1 MRIVIDLQG
10 CQSGSKRGGIGRY
23 SMELAKAMA
32 REPRGHEVWLA
43 LSALMPDGIGEI
55 RSAFD
60 GLIPDERIQA
70 FDLPPNIDMRASN
83 LARVRVA
90 EIIREDFLQCLQP
103 DFVHIM
109 SLFEGIDEKAVTSV
123 GQYFPGFKT
132 TVTLHDLIPMVQ
144 SARYLPDSKSQNH
157 YERKIQSIKNARFLL
172 SNSEFSRQEGIDLL
186 GFHPDNIIN
195 VSAAADERFKPSIP
209 EPQRATRLLSRYG
222 IQRKFLMYTASLDSR
237 KNQTNLISAFAL
249 LPYELRK
256 DYQLVIVGSGLDEA
270 LRKLIELVKKSG
282 LHEGEVIFPGHV
294 LDIDLVALYNLCHL
308 FVLPSLAE
316 GFGLPALEAMSCGT
330 ATIGSNLTSVP
341 EVIGWSEALF
351 DPTSPDEISKKIY
364 QALTE
369 SSFLQALRER
379 GLVQAKTFTWAKSA
393 SRAFDAFEEHHER
406 DKKNKSDDK
415 LIRSNASIHQ
425 PSKTFRAADNIE
437 SVVKKIIAFD
447 GAATL
452 RNEDM
457 LEIAAAIAANR
468 ATVEARLA

>member
-32 REPRGHEVWLA
+32 REPREHDLWLA
-43 LSALMPDGIGEI
+43 LNALMPDSIAEI
-55 RSAFD
+55 RSAFE
-60 GLIPDERIQA
+60 GLIPGERIQV
-70 FDLPPNIDMRASN
+70 FDLPPNIDMQASN
-83 LARVRVA
+83 LARVRAA

-132 TVTLHDLIPMVQ
+132 TVTLHDLIPLVQ

-157 YERKIQSIKNARFLL
+157 YEHKIQNIRNARFLL
-172 SNSEFSRQEGIDLL
+172 SNSEFSRQEGLDFL

-195 VSAAADERFKPSIP
+195 VSAAADERFKPGTP
-209 EPQRATRLLSRYG
+209 EPQRAARLLSRYG

-237 KNQTNLISAFAL
+237 KNQANLISAFAL
-249 LPYELRK
+249 LPHELRK
-256 DYQLVIVGSGLDEA
+256 DYQLVIVGGGSEEA
-270 LRKLIELVKKSG
+270 MRKLTALVKKSG
-282 LHEGEVIFPGHV
+282 LHEDEVIFPGHV

-330 ATIGSNLTSVP
+330 ATIGSNVTSVP

-351 DPTSPDEISKKIY
+351 DPTSPDKIAKKIH

-369 SSFLQALRER
+369 PGFLQTLRER
-379 GLVQAKTFTWAKSA
+379 GLEQAKNFTWSKCAG
-393 SRAFDAFEEHHER
+393 RAFAAFERHHEQ
-406 DKKNKSDDK
+406 DEKNQRQDE
-415 LIRSNASIHQ
+415 LMQSNASIHKR
-425 PSKTFRAADNIE
+425 SKHFRAADNME
-437 SVVKKIIAFD
+437 SVVKRIITLD
-447 GAATL
+447 GASTL
-452 RNEDM
+452 RNEDI
-457 LEIAAAIAANR
+457 LEIAKAIAANR
-468 ATVEARLA
+468 AAVEARFA